1 MARAQSERALVPGLR
16 PSGGPRAWSRFLN
29 ASAQSTAFILN
40 GEMALGAQA
49 QTRDTPGGGAC
60 GGGGQR

>member
-1 MARAQSERALVPGLR
+1 MARAQSERALV
-16 PSGGPRAWSRFLN
+16 SRFTSRRGPESMVSL
-29 ASAQSTAFILN
+29 SECVSRIDSFHTEWRD
-40 GEMALGAQA
+40 GSGAQA